1 MCEFLFALSLTAAI
15 PLMGRELISLKNGF
29 QLEVDSHQLA
39 GQSLVL
45 ERAGGTI
52 EVQADQVVSIET
64 VLQSSEPAH
73 EVARALALPSG
84 NRDQD
89 PVTLLSQA
97 SLEQG
102 LPPNFVLSVAQ
113 VESGFQVAARSP
125 KGAIGLMQLMP
136 QTAAGLGVA
145 PERAEDNAA
154 GGARYL
160 RELLIRYKGDS
171 RLALAAYNAG
181 PGAVDRFR
189 DVPPY
194 RETQQYVDRVL
205 HEYAKREAASA
216 KLAGARAKAVSVPDR
231 ESPAKSQ
238 AALASP

>member
-1 MCEFLFALSLTAAI
+1 LGGELVSL
-15 PLMGRELISLKNGF
+15 RNGF
-29 QLEVDSHQLA
+29 QLEVDSHQVA
-39 GQSLVL
+39 GQSFVL

-64 VLQSSEPAH
+64 VLQPSEPAH
-73 EVARALALPSG
+73 DVERAKAIPAL

-97 SLEQG
+97 GLDQG
-102 LPPNFVLSVAQ
+102 LPPNFVLSVAH

-136 QTAAGLGVA
+136 QTAAGLGVS
-145 PERAEDNAA
+145 PERAEDNAV

-181 PGAVDRFR
+181 PGAVEQYRGI
-189 DVPPY
+189 PPY
-194 RETQQYVDRVL
+194 AETQSYVSKVL
-205 HEYAKREAASA
+205 GYAETYRQSHPAAA
-216 KLAGARAKAVSVPDR
+216 TGEL
-231 ESPAKSQ
+231 
-238 AALASP
+238 L